1 MFSREIL
8 VDGRGIGLNIFKCNF
23 CHAHVVYQLKN
34 ELQSTLYFTSRL
46 LKQLFYLMPYLLGFF
61 DINVV
66 KGQCDFRKA
75 FFNILM
81 DYFVLLTIC
90 QLL

>member
-34 ELQSTLYFTSRL
+34 ELQST
-46 LKQLFYLMPYLLGFF
+46 
-61 DINVV
+61 
-66 KGQCDFRKA
+66 GQIIIIQQEIA
-75 FFNILM
+75 I
-81 DYFVLLTIC
+81 V
-90 QLL
+90 